1 MVDLRPLGLRVLC
14 LPCLLQAVVFLNKID
29 PVCTLVKHSHRHLQH
44 EVLCDS
50 LSQPVI
56 RVGLHVVHALD
67 LLLWQTTRDY
77 SPGQPE
83 LTFASHQEKVLCFNM
98 HVTDANMHAPAPNM
112 RLCKNPMSTSWQ
124 SLAWH
129 LKTPTW
135 HFKTSTWHFKTQN
148 MVFQN
153 SEHGVSLGA
162 GHAQATT
169 LWRARALFFLT
180 QKKSPH
186 GLHHLLAYDRFPSP
200 QTSWANPAWPRT
212 PDSDKQ

>member
-1 MVDLRPLGLRVLC
+1 MGCFKCLSANSCSHAQLLSMFCNQRAMLTPISVFGSCTKRVSNERKKTDSFELFVLKRPTISSGKG
-14 LPCLLQAVVFLNKID
+14 AVF
-29 PVCTLVKHSHRHLQH
+29 QH
-44 EVLCDS
+44 ACYRC
-50 LSQPVI
+50 QQWP
-56 RVGLHVVHALD
+56 
-67 LLLWQTTRDY
+67 
-77 SPGQPE
+77 
-83 LTFASHQEKVLCFNM
+83 NM
-98 HVTDANMHAPAPNM
+98 HVPAPNM
-112 RLCKNPMSTSWQ
+112 RFCKNPMSTSWQ